1 MIKLSTEGPRRTFA
15 FEPLKPVHLEEL
27 SSWLT
32 SIGVELSDT
41 LDEET
46 MRSRLH
52 TAFRRQFRP
61 LWCHNEMETRVMTM
75 NRVPV
80 FCVSLLRM
88 RISELADKDQSLAH
102 MYLLCRP
109 QVRESGRLLTLAW
122 QAATVFA
129 FLRLG
134 CTQVQVAVDARE
146 PAENEALLMLG
157 YSLVESVRESAGKMN
172 VYVCGQED
180 MRIVM

>member
-1 MIKLSTEGPRRTFA
+1 MIKLSTEGPRRSFA
-15 FEPLKPVHLEEL
+15 FEALKPTHLDEL
-27 SSWLT
+27 SNWLT
-32 SIGVELSDT
+32 SIGAGPHDT
-41 LDEET
+41 MDEET
-46 MRSRLH
+46 MRCRLH

-88 RISELADKDQSLAH
+88 RISELADKEQSLAH
-102 MYLLCRP
+102 LYLLCRP

-122 QAATVFA
+122 QAATVYA
-129 FLRLG
+129 FLRMG
-134 CTQVQVAVDARE
+134 HTRVQVAVDANE
-146 PAENEALLMLG
+146 SAENEALLMLG